1 MYIHI
6 GGEYSVSSRLIVG
19 IFDFEETTQDGSLT
33 RAFLKNAQDTDKIE
47 LISSDLPRSFIVTV
61 ERVYL
66 SPISAATLR
75 KRIASQ
81 NDPNASFHENR
92 SIRMVNP

>member
-6 GGEYSVSSRLIVG
+6 GGEYTVSDRLIVG
-19 IFDFEETTQDGSLT
+19 IFDFDQTTGEASATID
-33 RAFLKNAQDTDKIE
+33 FLKQAEAEDRVENV
-47 LISSDLPRSFIVTV
+47 SSELPRSFIVTV

-75 KRIASQ
+75 RRLGAEI
-81 NDPNASFHENR
+81 EL
-92 SIRMVNP
+92 V

>member
-6 GGEYSVSSRLIVG
+6 GGEYSVSDRLIVG
-19 IFDFEETTQDGSLT
+19 IFDFDETTHAGSET
-33 RAFLKNAQDTDKIE
+33 IQFLKSAQERDQIE
-47 LISSDLPRSFIVTV
+47 HISSELPRSFVVTL

-75 KRIASQ
+75 RRLHHAFTQEK
-81 NDPNASFHENR
+81 DL
-92 SIRMVNP
+92 